1 MHQRV
6 RIGWFRRVG
15 LALATL
21 ALLMSTLPS
30 TVPSWAQ
37 RGTALDPQLP
47 LFAQGKV
54 DKHRYLA
61 ERAAYGALR
70 GGGAAQP
77 ELRARALR
85 VLDQRSSPPGMLVG
99 DTRANTTTW
108 TP

>member
-1 MHQRV
+1 MLQRV
-6 RIGWFRRVG
+6 HNGWLRRVG
-15 LALATL
+15 LGLATL
-21 ALLMSTLPS
+21 ALLLTALPS
-30 TVPSWAQ
+30 AVPSWAQ

-85 VLDQRSSPPGMLVG
+85 VLDQQAPPPGPRGG
-99 DTRANTTTW
+99 DTRANTTSW
-108 TP
+108 